1 MSDLSIGSHLVT
13 PRIGYQH
20 HGLYIGN
27 QQVIHFTS
35 NSQIEIVSL
44 SEFTNGNGYSIQ
56 KFHSKFSRQEIIDRA
71 KSRLG
76 NDNYNV
82 VFNNCEHFI
91 SWCIHDKPI
100 SKQIRTH
107 AALTGSLVPMA
118 ISSGLTSTPTLA
130 GLTMAEITA
139 ATGGTLGTGTAA
151 FTLLSTTPI
160 IPAAIVGFG
169 VFKLVQF
176 LTD

>member
-20 HGLYIGN
+20 HGIYIGN
-27 QQVIHFTS
+27 EQVIHFTR
-35 NSQIEIVSL
+35 NNQIEIVSL
-44 SEFTNGNGYSIQ
+44 SSFTDGNGYSIQ
-56 KFHSKFSRQEIIDRA
+56 KFHSKFSRKEIVERA
-71 KSRLG
+71 LSRLG
-76 NDNYNV
+76 NENYNV
-82 VFNNCEHFI
+82 IFSNCEHFCH
-91 SWCIHDKPI
+91 WCIHDKPI

-107 AALTGSLVPMA
+107 AALTSSLVPMA

-130 GLTMAEITA
+130 GLTMAEITV
-139 ATGGTLGTGTAA
+139 ATGGTLGTGTAG

-169 VFKLVQF
+169 VFKLIQF
-176 LTD
+176 LSD

>member
-1 MSDLSIGSHLVT
+1 MSDLSIGSHLIT
-13 PRIGYQH
+13 PRICYTH
-20 HGLYIGN
+20 HGIYIGN
-27 QQVIHFTS
+27 QQVIHLTS
-35 NSQIEIVSL
+35 ANTIEEASL
-44 SEFTNGNGYSIQ
+44 SEFTDGNGYSIQ
-56 KFHSKFSRQEIIDRA
+56 KFHSKFSRQEIIARA

-76 NDNYNV
+76 DSDYNV
-82 VFNNCEHFI
+82 IFNNCEHFCN
-91 SWCIHDKPI
+91 WCIYDKPI
-100 SKQIRTH
+100 SHQVRTH
-107 AALTGSLVPMA
+107 AALTSSLVPMA

-139 ATGGTLGTGTAA
+139 ATGGTLGTGTAG

-176 LTD
+176 LSD